1 MMASSGEPLTT
12 IHKSKRRSGR
22 RLRAREADDE
32 SACVRVG
39 VRERSVL
46 VVEPDPEVQVHIA
59 RALRREGHRVV
70 GTSSG
75 DGALALVSQWDV
87 DLILISEDLPG
98 RAGIEVT
105 RLIRAV
111 QPQAPVIVMSASA
124 DPSLRA
130 AAQAAGAADCLPKP
144 FRLEQLSPWLVAPAL
159 DALDAREAVAE

>member
-1 MMASSGEPLTT
+1 MMASSGVPAITMQRA
-12 IHKSKRRSGR
+12 KRRPAR
-22 RLRAREADDE
+22 RPREREAIDD
-32 SACVRVG
+32 SAFIRVG

-46 VVEPDPEVQVHIA
+46 VVEADPEVQVQIA

-75 DGALALVSQWDV
+75 DGALALVSQWGV

-111 QPQAPVIVMSASA
+111 QQAPVIVMSASA
-124 DPSLRA
+124 DPSMRA
-130 AAQAAGAADCLPKP
+130 AARAAGAADCVTKP
-144 FRLEQLSPWLVAPAL
+144 FRIEQLASWLNPPEL
-159 DALDAREAVAE
+159 EPLEAREALAE